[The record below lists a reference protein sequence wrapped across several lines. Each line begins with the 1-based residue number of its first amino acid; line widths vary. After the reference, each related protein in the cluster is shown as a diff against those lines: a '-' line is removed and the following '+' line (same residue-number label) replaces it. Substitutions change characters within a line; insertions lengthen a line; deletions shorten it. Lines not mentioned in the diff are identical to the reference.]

1 MLANVKQMIP
11 EIKVNLMK
19 NYCDVMVS
27 RGQRIHLVS
36 SGQRIRFQLS
46 SNPTE
51 IYLQFLAQ

>member
-19 NYCDVMVS
+19 NYCDV
-27 RGQRIHLVS
+27 IVS

-46 SNPTE
+46 SKATE